1 MDGQTDFLSITVTE
15 FQKLKELAE
24 KALAQTDDAAFF
36 RAPDAESN
44 SLAVVVK
51 HVGGNLRSRWTD
63 FLASDG
69 EKPDRDRDGE
79 FEIHPADTRGA
90 LMERWQLGWSRVLG
104 TLGGL
109 TAADLGKTVHIRGK
123 AWNVQAAIQAALS
136 HTAQHVGQIVY
147 LAKHLRA
154 SDWKNLSVPRGQSA
168 QYNAAVKQPAGAGPA
183 RV

>member
-1 MDGQTDFLSITVTE
+1 MDAQADFLSITVTE

-36 RAPDAESN
+36 HPPDAESN
-44 SLAVVVK
+44 SLAIVVK

-63 FLASDG
+63 FLTADG

-79 FEIHPADTRGA
+79 FEIHTGDSHAA

-104 TLGGL
+104 SLGGL
-109 TAADLGKTVHIRGK
+109 TPADLGKTVHIRGK

-147 LAKHLRA
+147 LAKHLRGTA
-154 SDWKNLSVPRGQSA
+154 WSTLSVPRAQSA
-168 QYNAAVKQPAGAGPA
+168 QYNRMIQEQARAGDRA
-183 RV
+183 R